1 MSSAPKRTAR
11 RGPDSGGSGGSR
23 ESTSFSDRAP
33 RTPPGIA
40 GRVGAVDDDAIGRA
54 VHHDAGAARDNQGDD
69 GRGRAA
75 ETPSQIPPAGWKD
88 IFWRIYRN
96 IPEHRI
102 LAIAAG
108 VTFYALLAIFPG
120 IAALVA
126 LYGLFADPSTIGQHL
141 AELSSVLPS
150 GAIDVIGDQLKRLTE
165 QGNARLGF
173 AFLLGLAIS
182 VWSANAGV
190 KALFDALNIVY
201 GEREKRSFLKLNAI
215 SLAFTCAALLFILL
229 ALAALVVLPL
239 ITDLL
244 GLVEGA
250 QQLIAL
256 GKWPALLLAIGVMI
270 AIIYRYGPSREAA
283 QWRWLTW
290 GSAFAAIGWL
300 AVSVIFSWY
309 AAHFG
314 SYNKT
319 YGSVGAVIGLMT
331 WMWLSSIVILLGAEL
346 DAEMEHQT
354 ARDTTTGPAAPLGA
368 RGAQAADTV
377 GKPSE

>member
-1 MSSAPKRTAR
+1 MSSTPKRTAR
-11 RGPDSGGSGGSR
+11 RGPNSEGNGGSR
-23 ESTSFSDRAP
+23 ESTSFSDRTP

-40 GRVGAVDDDAIGRA
+40 GRVGPVNDDAIGRA
-54 VHHDAGAARDNQGDD
+54 VHHDGGAARDNQGDD

-75 ETPSQIPPAGWKD
+75 DTSSQIPPAGWKD
-88 IFWRIYRN
+88 IFWRIYQN

-126 LYGLFADPSTIGQHL
+126 LYGLFADPSTISRHL
-141 AELSSVLPS
+141 ADLSSVLPS

-215 SLAFTCAALLFILL
+215 SLAFTCGALLFILL

-256 GKWPALLLAIGVMI
+256 GKWPALLLATGVMI
-270 AIIYRYGPSREAA
+270 AIIYRYGPSRETA

-354 ARDTTTGPAAPLGA
+354 ARDTTTGPAAPLGP

>member
-1 MSSAPKRTAR
+1 LVIASIGTAR
-11 RGPDSGGSGGSR
+11 I
-23 ESTSFSDRAP
+23 AP
-33 RTPPGIA
+33 GTPHIQY
-40 GRVGAVDDDAIGRA
+40 
-54 VHHDAGAARDNQGDD
+54 H
-69 GRGRAA
+69 
-75 ETPSQIPPAGWKD
+75 
-88 IFWRIYRN
+88 

-102 LAIAAG
+102 LAIAIG

-126 LYGLFADPSTIGQHL
+126 LYGLFADPSTISKHL
-141 AELSSVLPS
+141 ADLSSVLPS

-215 SLAFTCAALLFILL
+215 SLAFTCGALLFILL

-250 QQLIAL
+250 RQLIAL

-270 AIIYRYGPSREAA
+270 AIICRYGPSRETA

>member
-1 MSSAPKRTAR
+1 MMSSTPKRTAR
-11 RGPDSGGSGGSR
+11 RGPHSGGSGGSR
-23 ESTSFSDRAP
+23 ESTSFSDRTP
-33 RTPPGIA
+33 RTPSGIA
-40 GRVGAVDDDAIGRA
+40 GRVGPANNAIIKA
-54 VHHDAGAARDNQGDD
+54 AHHDGDAARYNQGDE
-69 GRGRAA
+69 G
-75 ETPSQIPPAGWKD
+75 PSQTPPAGRKD
-88 IFWRIYRN
+88 IFWRIYQN

-120 IAALVA
+120 VAALVA
-126 LYGLFADPSTIGQHL
+126 LYGLFADPSTISQHL
-141 AELSSVLPS
+141 ADLSSVLPS

-201 GEREKRSFLKLNAI
+201 GEREKRSFLTLNAI
-215 SLAFTCAALLFILL
+215 SLAFTCGALLFILL

-244 GLVEGA
+244 GFGEGA
-250 QQLIAL
+250 QWLIAL
-256 GKWPALLLAIGVMI
+256 GKLPALLLAIGVMI
-270 AIIYRYGPSREAA
+270 AIIYRYGPSRETV

-300 AVSVIFSWY
+300 VVSVIFSWY

-319 YGSVGAVIGLMT
+319 YGSMGAVIGLMT

-354 ARDTTTGPAAPLGA
+354 APDTTTGSAAPLGA
-368 RGAQAADTV
+368 RGAQAAETI